1 MPGKARKVASRQA
14 QLNRRRRKQQRGP
27 SGVPPAGQL
36 AAEADEGPSGGIATQ
51 QRQRVESAPAA
62 VEPNSIP
69 ERPVPASPPRITP
82 RTRGERPDAYAYV
95 RPEVR
100 RILLMAG
107 TVLAALLVLG
117 FLL

>member
-1 MPGKARKVASRQA
+1 MPGKARKVASRQG

-27 SGVPPAGQL
+27 SGFPPAGQL
-36 AAEADEGPSGGIATQ
+36 TVEVDERPSDGVATQ
-51 QRQRVESAPAA
+51 QREPVASAPAA

-69 ERPVPASPPRITP
+69 DRPSRASPPRVSP

-100 RILLMAG
+100 RILLMAS
-107 TVLAALLVLG
+107 TVLVALIVLG
-117 FLL
+117 ILL

>member
-27 SGVPPAGQL
+27 SEVPPAGPSDV
-36 AAEADEGPSGGIATQ
+36 EADERPSGGVATQ
-51 QRQRVESAPAA
+51 QRQRVASAPAA
-62 VEPNSIP
+62 VEPSS
-69 ERPVPASPPRITP
+69 RPGRPSPASPPRVSP

-100 RILLMAG
+100 RILLLAG
-107 TVLAALLVLG
+107 TVMAALVVLG
-117 FLL
+117 ILL